1 MSLTKKERKNSH
13 EFVLLE
19 DAQLRTHISSDDVT
33 TYARCKNVIFPLF
46 ISTAAELRS
55 WMTFH
60 RCQLLFYR
68 RLPPTV
74 ITGYRRG
81 LQALKG
87 ERKGRCIFLQESKQ
101 IRWIFTH
108 FAHFF
113 CVINFVLVIFGSVVW
128 LLTVVVVACGC
139 ASRRVRVNRSQ
150 SESSCIDTI
159 KKSQT
164 KEKSRKN
171 VIVNF
176 WRHKSPRKTRLRM
189 SWWCETHRNE
199 A

>member
-1 MSLTKKERKNSH
+1 MSLTKKEREISH

-68 RLPPTV
+68 KLPPTV

-87 ERKGRCIFLQESKQ
+87 ERKGRIFLQESKQ

-108 FAHFF
+108 FAHFLASLILCWWF
-113 CVINFVLVIFGSVVW
+113 SGLSCGCWQLWW
-128 LLTVVVVACGC
+128 LRVVA
-139 ASRRVRVNRSQ
+139 SPVEFRVNRSQ

-159 KKSQT
+159 KKPQT
-164 KEKSRKN
+164 KEESRKY